1 VDPDPVVGVQEK
13 QSLVTEEIDP
23 NRVFRRVLAGWP
35 LILILA
41 VLGGLVGY
49 GLSYLRPPLYEAASA
64 LGIDID
70 YARAVPLD
78 DNARHDA
85 FQRVRELLLADDTL
99 EATRSLLG
107 GAAPADL
114 QALRQHLRLENRA
127 GRWDLIVVD
136 PDPQAAARL
145 ANAWAESAL
154 TQLEEASLHAWR
166 AADLQSAFFALGC
179 RLEPNDQGE
188 AEGVGWVCEIGVPTP
203 GPDTLI
209 QALQEEASLSRGIL
223 PAMSFS
229 LLERV
234 SAPAAPVI
242 RGRGSLVLAGAL
254 IGLLLGAGLALSR
267 DGRWLWQQ
275 RGKG

>member
-1 VDPDPVVGVQEK
+1 M
-13 QSLVTEEIDP
+13 VTQEIDP
-23 NRVFRRVLAGWP
+23 SQVFRRVLAGWP

-64 LGIDID
+64 LGIDVD
-70 YARAVPLD
+70 YARALPLD
-78 DNARHDA
+78 DNGRHDA
-85 FQRVRELLLADDTL
+85 SQRVRELLLADDTL

-114 QALRQHLRLENRA
+114 QALREHLLLENRA
-127 GRWDLIVVD
+127 GRWELIAVD
-136 PDPQAAARL
+136 TDPEAAARL

-166 AADLQSAFFALGC
+166 AADLQSTYFGLGC
-179 RLEPNDQGE
+179 RLEPNGE
-188 AEGVGWVCEIGVPTP
+188 GEGASVGWVCQIGSPTP
-203 GPDTLI
+203 GPDSVI

-229 LLERV
+229 LLERA

-242 RGRGSLVLAGAL
+242 RGRGTLILAGAL
-254 IGLLLGAGLALSR
+254 IGLLLGAGLALAR
-267 DGRWLWQQ
+267 EGGWMRQQ